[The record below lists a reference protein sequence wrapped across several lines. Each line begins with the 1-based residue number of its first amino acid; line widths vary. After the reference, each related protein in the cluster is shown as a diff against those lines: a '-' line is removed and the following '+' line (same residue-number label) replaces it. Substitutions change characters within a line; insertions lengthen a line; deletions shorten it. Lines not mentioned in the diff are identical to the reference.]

1 MGGRGGRCA
10 EIAAMCTSLVA
21 VGDPRVVEAVN
32 AAAENARN
40 SPIEITQEMYM
51 EALRI
56 GISAA
61 ETKRREMDPHG
72 AQ

>member
-1 MGGRGGRCA
+1 MDPK
-10 EIAAMCTSLVA
+10 IAAMCTSLVT
-21 VGDPRVVEAVN
+21 VDDPRVVEAVR

-40 SPIEITQEMYM
+40 FSIEITQEMYM
-51 EALRI
+51 EALKT

-61 ETKRREMDPHG
+61 EAKKREVDPHG